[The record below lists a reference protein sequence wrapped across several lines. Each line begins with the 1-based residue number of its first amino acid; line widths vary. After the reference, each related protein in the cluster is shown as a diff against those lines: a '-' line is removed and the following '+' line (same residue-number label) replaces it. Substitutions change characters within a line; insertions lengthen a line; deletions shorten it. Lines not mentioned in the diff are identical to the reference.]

1 MERLTMID
9 GVGNDELV
17 RCMGCGLEKA
27 GENLENCGFCE
38 EGWQKALKKLTA
50 YEDTGLE
57 PEEILSAVDMAKVA
71 SALHELNRYKELGE
85 LDRLRELVEADQDG
99 RCVVLPCKIGDPVF
113 MGTGRSK
120 ITGYEEDICDGFHI
134 GRDGVLQIKAK
145 NYNGNHGT
153 YGVVGKTAE
162 LTREEA
168 ESALKGDQNGE

>member
-38 EGWQKALKKLTA
+38 EGWQKALKKLAA

-99 RCVVLPCKIGDPVF
+99 R
-113 MGTGRSK
+113 
-120 ITGYEEDICDGFHI
+120 
-134 GRDGVLQIKAK
+134 
-145 NYNGNHGT
+145 
-153 YGVVGKTAE
+153 
-162 LTREEA
+162 
-168 ESALKGDQNGE
+168 